1 MFELETQ
8 LTTLKQVN
16 ERLALESDTMNL
28 KNRNLGEEIARL
40 IEVDQELVKAKQKLV
55 EAENELATKE
65 FQVSLAMYHCY
76 LWLCNS
82 LLKNINIQQ
91 STILEV

>member
-8 LTTLKQVN
+8 LTTLKQIN

-28 KNRNLGEEIARL
+28 KNHNLKGEIVRL

-65 FQVSLAMYHCY
+65 FQVSLATYHCY
-76 LWLCNS
+76 FIIT
-82 LLKNINIQQ
+82 KFI
-91 STILEV
+91 TKGYKYG

>member
-8 LTTLKQVN
+8 LATLKQVN
-16 ERLALESDTMNL
+16 ERLALEIDTINL

-40 IEVDQELVKAKQKLV
+40 IEVDQELVEAKQKLV

-65 FQVSLAMYHCY
+65 FQVSLATYHCY
-76 LWLCNS
+76 LWLCS
-82 LLKNINIQQ
+82 FTKGYIYG
-91 STILEV
+91 